1 MCRLHPPRLSQG
13 ANWRRG
19 ERGARFAQIRAEQKI
34 WLRQE
39 ASSQS
44 AQYLP
49 TMVSSTVTTTTA
61 AATQTTEFS
70 AKSTSSAVI
79 AMQCI
84 VIVVS
89 FLIAMAVEASV
100 MLLMLMSGPFLMLI
114 ELVSSV
120 RRFLCNMILPEIKKE
135 KSTTCAISGRNEETL
150 ALYNGPRED

>member
-1 MCRLHPPRLSQG
+1 
-13 ANWRRG
+13 
-19 ERGARFAQIRAEQKI
+19 
-34 WLRQE
+34 
-39 ASSQS
+39 
-44 AQYLP
+44 
-49 TMVSSTVTTTTA
+49 
-61 AATQTTEFS
+61 
-70 AKSTSSAVI
+70 
-79 AMQCI
+79 MQCI